1 VRPMRISRIVAA
13 LSLVAA
19 LAGVGG
25 AQERAG
31 QSARD
36 LGSQPIDVAA
46 DRLSA
51 DNARNIVTFEGNV
64 VARQADITLY
74 ADRIQAGYSRESGSI
89 DRIEAEGNVRF
100 LQEGR
105 EARSARA
112 IFHNIEQRIVLS
124 GGATLRQGQNT
135 VEGETLTIFLRENR
149 SVVTGGK
156 DGGRVKAVI
165 NPKGIVET
173 SPK

>member
-1 VRPMRISRIVAA
+1 MRIPRIFTV

-19 LAGVGG
+19 LAGGAG

-31 QSARD
+31 ESARE
-36 LGSQPIDVAA
+36 LGSRPIDVTA
-46 DRLSA
+46 DRVSA
-51 DNARNIVTFEGNV
+51 DSARNTVTFEGNV
-64 VARQADITLY
+64 VARQADVTLY
-74 ADRIQAGYSRESGSI
+74 ADRIQAGYSREARSI

-100 LQEGR
+100 VQEDR
-105 EARSARA
+105 EALSPRA
-112 IFHNIEQRIVLS
+112 TFHNLEQRVVLS

-135 VEGETLTIFLRENR
+135 VQGETLTIFLRENR

-156 DGGRVKAVI
+156 DGGRVQAVI

>member
-1 VRPMRISRIVAA
+1 MRFPFRIAVV

-19 LAGVGG
+19 LGGGAG
-25 AQERAG
+25 AQERAAE
-31 QSARD
+31 SSRD
-36 LGSQPIDVAA
+36 PGSRPIDVTA

-51 DNARNIVTFEGNV
+51 DSVRNTVTFEGNV
-64 VARQADITLY
+64 VARQADVTLH
-74 ADRIQAGYSRESGSI
+74 ADRIEAGYSRESGSI

-112 IFHNIEQRIVLS
+112 TFHNLEQRIVLS

-135 VEGETLTIFLRENR
+135 VQGETLTIFLRENR

-156 DGGRVKAVI
+156 DGGRVRAVI
-165 NPKGIVET
+165 NPKGILET

>member
-1 VRPMRISRIVAA
+1 MRIPRIFAA

-19 LAGVGG
+19 LAGGAG

-31 QSARD
+31 EFTRE
-36 LGSQPIDVAA
+36 LGSRPIDVTA
-46 DRLSA
+46 DRVTA
-51 DNARNIVTFEGNV
+51 DSVRNTVTFEGNV
-64 VARQADITLY
+64 VARQADVTLH
-74 ADRIQAGYSRESGSI
+74 ADRIRADYSRDAGAI

-100 LQEGR
+100 VQEGR

-112 IFHNIEQRIVLS
+112 TFHNLEQRIVLS

-135 VEGETLTIFLRENR
+135 VQGETLTIFLRENR

-156 DGGRVKAVI
+156 NGGRVQAVI
-165 NPKGIVET
+165 NPKGILET

>member
-1 VRPMRISRIVAA
+1 MRFPSRFAVV

-19 LAGVGG
+19 LGGGAG
-25 AQERAG
+25 AQERAVE
-31 QSARD
+31 SSRD
-36 LGSQPIDVAA
+36 QGSRPIDVTA

-51 DNARNIVTFEGNV
+51 DSVRNTVTFEGNV
-64 VARQADITLY
+64 VARQADVTLY

-112 IFHNIEQRIVLS
+112 TFHNLEQRIVLS

-135 VEGETLTIFLRENR
+135 VQGETLTIFLRENR

-156 DGGRVKAVI
+156 DGGRVRAVI
-165 NPKGIVET
+165 NPKGILET

>member
-1 VRPMRISRIVAA
+1 MRIPGIFAA

-19 LAGVGG
+19 LAGG
-25 AQERAG
+25 AGAAERAAE
-31 QSARD
+31 SARE
-36 LGSQPIDVAA
+36 LGSRPIDVTA
-46 DRLSA
+46 DRITA
-51 DNARNIVTFEGNV
+51 DSARNTVTFEGNV
-64 VARQADITLY
+64 VARQADVTLH
-74 ADRIQAGYSRESGSI
+74 ADRIQADYSREAGAI

-100 LQEGR
+100 VQEGR

-112 IFHNIEQRIVLS
+112 TFHNLEQRIVLS
-124 GGATLRQGQNT
+124 GGATLQQGQNT
-135 VEGETLTIFLRENR
+135 VQGETLTIFLRENR

-156 DGGRVKAVI
+156 DGGRVRAVI

>member
-1 VRPMRISRIVAA
+1 VRPMRIPRIFAA
-13 LSLVAA
+13 LCLVAV
-19 LAGVGG
+19 LAGGAP

-31 QSARD
+31 DSTRE
-36 LGSQPIDVAA
+36 LGSRPIDVTA
-46 DRLSA
+46 DSLSA
-51 DNARNIVTFEGNV
+51 DSTRNIVTFEGNV

-74 ADRIQAGYSRESGSI
+74 ADRVQADYSREAGAI
-89 DRIEAEGNVRF
+89 DRIEAVGNVRF
-100 LQEGR
+100 VQEGR
-105 EARSARA
+105 EARSPRA
-112 IFHNIEQRIVLS
+112 TFLNLEQRIILS

-135 VEGETLTIFLRENR
+135 VQGETVTIFLRENR

-156 DGGRVKAVI
+156 DGGRVQAVI

>member
-1 VRPMRISRIVAA
+1 MRIPRIFVV

-19 LAGVGG
+19 LAGGAG

-31 QSARD
+31 ESTRD
-36 LGSQPIDVAA
+36 IGSRPIDVAA

-51 DNARNIVTFEGNV
+51 DSARNIVTFEGNV
-64 VARQADITLY
+64 VARQADVTLY

-105 EARSARA
+105 EARSERA
-112 IFHNIEQRIVLS
+112 TFHNLEQRIVLS

-135 VEGETLTIFLRENR
+135 VKGETLTIFLRENR

-156 DGGRVKAVI
+156 EGGRVEAVI
-165 NPKGIVET
+165 NPKGILET